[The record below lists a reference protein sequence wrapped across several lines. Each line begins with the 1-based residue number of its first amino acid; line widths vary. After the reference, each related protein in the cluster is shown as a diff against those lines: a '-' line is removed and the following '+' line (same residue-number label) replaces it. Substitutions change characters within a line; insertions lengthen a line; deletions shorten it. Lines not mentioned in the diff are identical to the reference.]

1 VVGGRHLLAT
11 HAVQAICAQTPRTLT
26 WDYLHLMST
35 PDHRR
40 HFGALGATA
49 SDIKVSSGGREL
61 LSGMPEGTV
70 FFANEPIHGAV
81 VALSVTPAP
90 IDRRARGSLMRLAAI
105 RQL

>member
-1 VVGGRHLLAT
+1 
-11 HAVQAICAQTPRTLT
+11 
-26 WDYLHLMST
+26 LMST

-90 IDRRARGSLMRLAAI
+90 IDRRARDTCGIAPLTGVNPFAGARCGI
-105 RQL
+105 V